1 MNAFFLILIFIIVLG
16 SLYRVLTGKKLEAA
30 PSLRHRGPLDMLN
43 PHNHGLLPGDVGYE
57 SEEHDELP
65 TS

>member
-1 MNAFFLILIFIIVLG
+1 MNAFLLVLTTIVLLG
-16 SLYRVLTGKKLEAA
+16 TLYRLLTGQKVEAA
-30 PSLRHRGPLDMLN
+30 PELRHRGPLDMLN

-57 SEEHDELP
+57 SEEHDNLP